1 MCQLVVGFA
10 SVQLLQLVS
19 LPWYTWLKVQG
30 VGSEGISSPMQIL
43 LYRLILVMHIFMCV
57 CAHACVH
64 MSAGAHQSQKKA
76 SSDPGEPFDVG
87 AKKSSM

>member
-1 MCQLVVGFA
+1 MHFLCFLLFEVCFVLVFVLFFLMCQLVVDFA

-43 LYRLILVMHIFMCV
+43 L
-57 CAHACVH
+57 
-64 MSAGAHQSQKKA
+64 
-76 SSDPGEPFDVG
+76 
-87 AKKSSM
+87 